1 MNKQCSFCGREE
13 NPQLPIIEGADAM
26 ICKECAETCVD
37 ELQTP
42 AYTPSR
48 AGLKPHEIKAELDKY
63 VVGQEEAKKLLSVA
77 VYNHYKRID
86 SKSKVDIQKSNILV
100 NGPTGSGKTYLIQ
113 TLARILDVPLVIGD
127 ANSLTQ
133 AGYVGDDVETLLEKL
148 VIKAGGDIKKAERG
162 IIYIDEIDKI
172 ASYVTEGGKRGK
184 DVGGQAVQES
194 LLKIIEDSEVHLS
207 MGSNPMSKQRIVIN
221 TKNILFICGG
231 AFVGLDRL
239 MKDRT
244 KGVTKTLG
252 FIAPPPA
259 PVVNQDN
266 EEVMPQDLIQFGFIP
281 EFVGRIPVTAT
292 LKPLNKND
300 LMDIL
305 VKPKNAV
312 IKQYQALLKMDG
324 VKLKFNKSAIEYI
337 AEEAIK
343 KNVGARGLKGIV
355 EKKMYDLMFEIP
367 RSEGVDTFTVT
378 KEMLIGKA
386 PIFISP
392 VEIQQA
398 G

>member
-1 MNKQCSFCGREE
+1 MKKQCSFCGREE
-13 NPQLPIIEGADAM
+13 NPQLPIIEGADAT

-37 ELQTP
+37 EMQTP
-42 AYTPSR
+42 AYTPSK

-113 TLARILDVPLVIGD
+113 TLAKILDVPLVIGD

-133 AGYVGDDVETLLEKL
+133 AGYVGEDVETLLEKL

-194 LLKIIEDSEVHLS
+194 LLKIIEDSEVHLN
-207 MGSNPMSKQRIVIN
+207 MGSNPMSKQRVVIN

-239 MKDRT
+239 VKERS
-244 KGVTKTLG
+244 KGVVKTLG

-259 PVVNQDN
+259 PVTNQDSD
-266 EEVMPQDLIQFGFIP
+266 EVVPQDLIQFGFIP

-292 LKPLNKND
+292 LKPLTKDD

-324 VKLKFNKSAIEYI
+324 VKLKFNKGAIEYI

-355 EKKMYDLMFEIP
+355 EKRMYDLMFEIP
-367 RSEGVDTFTVT
+367 QSEGVDAFTVT
-378 KEMLIGKA
+378 REMLIGKT
-386 PIFISP
+386 PIVP
-392 VEIQQA
+392 TNHIQQA